1 VDHLDGASAW
11 YERDRMGEIYPV
23 GLLNELFCF
32 AKGLLN
38 KLVAA

>member
-23 GLLNELFCF
+23 GLLDKLFFCERH
-32 AKGLLN
+32 
-38 KLVAA
+38 VE